1 MGEGTGETGVSR
13 VSFRPE
19 ELAQISPETGVRG
32 NGSPPQRV
40 RGQRLTGTV
49 PWRGNGSSDQQPGE
63 RGWKTEDLLA
73 SRPAWL
79 RRPESCSQAQH
90 ECLEPRLRKAA
101 RYSACTLKYS
111 LRTAGLAESG
121 IPLNDGLYT
130 LIHCCLDLPA
140 HVASVL

>member
-1 MGEGTGETGVSR
+1 MGEGTGETGVGC

-49 PWRGNGSSDQQPGE
+49 PWRRNGSSDQQPGE
-63 RGWKTEDLLA
+63 RGWKTRDLL
-73 SRPAWL
+73 PTLPPGL
-79 RRPESCSQAQH
+79 RRHESCSQAQH